1 MTCSAP
7 YPVFSSPSILTEIA
21 AAVQSAAPVATMQ
34 AVDHPPFK
42 AMVLLAATSLG
53 ACAGAS
59 AGTIAGTVSFPS
71 QVVPSMTVYASDL
84 DTSRTHTVQLARG
97 QVNFTV
103 DVPPGRYLVFLAP
116 NEPGAPDVYGAFTR
130 YSQCAPHT
138 VEDGTCEDHTLI
150 PVAVT
155 AKAPHAAVTIDDWYL
170 TDDIADQLDRIRGA
184 AGDRSPP
191 IREPLSA
198 PRFSEYP
205 SESYEAGAPPKIEF
219 GPGELSQEDRE
230 LAQQALAGGPNFAG
244 HVTAT
249 LTSCGAAC
257 GRVLLI
263 DWRSG
268 AVQELP
274 PPGSRDESQGPLPC
288 RIDEALQFRRD
299 SRLLSLTRA
308 EGGVVVTQYYVW
320 NQNSAAPLRGGDYRR
335 PSQAFCAVA
344 AG

>member
-1 MTCSAP
+1 
-7 YPVFSSPSILTEIA
+7 VISSLSILTEIG
-21 AAVQSAAPVATMQ
+21 AAVQSAAPVATMR
-34 AVDHPPFK
+34 AVNHPPFK
-42 AMVLLAATSLG
+42 TMVLLAAMSPGAGGG
-53 ACAGAS
+53 AC

-71 QVVPSMTVYASDL
+71 QVVPAMTVYASDL
-84 DTSRTHTVQLARG
+84 DTSRIHTVPLARG

-103 DVPPGRYLVFLAP
+103 EVPPGRYLVFLAP

-130 YSQCAPHT
+130 YSQCAPRT
-138 VEDGTCEDHTLI
+138 APDGTCEDHALV

-184 AGDRSPP
+184 AGDRSPAP
-191 IREPLSA
+191 KEPLSA

-205 SESYEAGAPPKIEF
+205 IESYEAGAPPKIDF
-219 GPGELSQEDRE
+219 GPSELSQEDRE
-230 LAQQALAGGPNFAG
+230 LAEAALAGGPNFAG
-244 HVTAT
+244 HVTVA

-274 PPGSRDESQGPLPC
+274 PPGSRDESQGTLPC

-299 SRLLSLTRA
+299 SRLLSLTRSEDGA
-308 EGGVVVTQYYVW
+308 VVTRYYVW

>member
-1 MTCSAP
+1 MT
-7 YPVFSSPSILTEIA
+7 
-21 AAVQSAAPVATMQ
+21 AAVQSAAPVATML

-42 AMVLLAATSLG
+42 ILVLLAAASLG
-53 ACAGAS
+53 GGAGAC

-84 DTSRTHTVQLARG
+84 DSPRIHTAQLARG
-97 QVNFTV
+97 QVNFSV
-103 DVPPGRYLVFLAP
+103 EVPPGRYVVFLAP
-116 NEPGAPDVYGAFTR
+116 NEPGAPDVYGA
-130 YSQCAPHT
+130 
-138 VEDGTCEDHTLI
+138 CEDHALI

-155 AKAPHAAVTIDDWYL
+155 AKVPHAAVTIDDWYL
-170 TDDIADQLDRIRGA
+170 TDEIANQLDRIRGA
-184 AGDRSPP
+184 AGDRSPK
-191 IREPLSA
+191 EPLSA

-205 SESYEAGAPPKIEF
+205 SESYEAGTAPKIDF
-219 GPGELSQEDRE
+219 GPSELSQEDRE
-230 LAQQALAGGPNFAG
+230 LAEAALAGGPNFAG

-274 PPGSRDESQGPLPC
+274 PPGSRDESQGTLPC

-308 EGGVVVTQYYVW
+308 EGTAVVTQYYVW
-320 NQNSAAPLRGGDYRR
+320 NQNSAAPLRGGEYRR
-335 PSQAFCAVA
+335 SSQAFCAVA
-344 AG
+344 AGSARSCDD

>member
-1 MTCSAP
+1 MT
-7 YPVFSSPSILTEIA
+7 
-21 AAVQSAAPVATMQ
+21 AAVQSAAPVATML

-42 AMVLLAATSLG
+42 ILVLLAAASLG
-53 ACAGAS
+53 GGAGAC

-84 DTSRTHTVQLARG
+84 DSPRIHTAQLARG
-97 QVNFTV
+97 QVNFSV
-103 DVPPGRYLVFLAP
+103 EVPPGRYVVFLAP

-130 YSQCAPHT
+130 YSQCTPHD
-138 VEDGTCEDHTLI
+138 VDGACEDHALI

-155 AKAPHAAVTIDDWYL
+155 AKVPHAAVTIDDWYL
-170 TDDIADQLDRIRGA
+170 TDEIANQLDRIRGA
-184 AGDRSPP
+184 AGDRSPK
-191 IREPLSA
+191 EPLSA

-205 SESYEAGAPPKIEF
+205 SESYEAGTAPKIDF
-219 GPGELSQEDRE
+219 GPSELSQEDRE
-230 LAQQALAGGPNFAG
+230 LAEAALAGGPNFAG

-274 PPGSRDESQGPLPC
+274 PPGSRDESQGTLPC

-308 EGGVVVTQYYVW
+308 EGTAVVTQYYVW
-320 NQNSAAPLRGGDYRR
+320 NQNSAAPLRGGEYRR
-335 PSQAFCAVA
+335 SSQAFCAVA
-344 AG
+344 AGSARSCDD

>member
-1 MTCSAP
+1 MI
-7 YPVFSSPSILTEIA
+7 SSPSILTEIG
-21 AAVQSAAPVATMQ
+21 AAVQSAAPVATMR

-84 DTSRTHTVQLARG
+84 DTSRIHTVQLARG
-97 QVNFTV
+97 QVNFSV

-138 VEDGTCEDHTLI
+138 AEDGACEDHALI
-150 PVAVT
+150 AVAVT

-184 AGDRSPP
+184 AGDRSPTP
-191 IREPLSA
+191 KEPLSA
-198 PRFSEYP
+198 PKFSEYP
-205 SESYEAGAPPKIEF
+205 SEPYEAGAPPKIDF
-219 GPGELSQEDRE
+219 GPSELSEEDRE
-230 LAQQALAGGPNFAG
+230 LAEAALAGGPNFAG
-244 HVTAT
+244 HVTVT

-263 DWRSG
+263 DWGSG
-268 AVQELP
+268 TVQELP
-274 PPGSRDESQGPLPC
+274 PPGSHDESQGTLPC

-299 SRLLSLTRA
+299 SRLLSLTRP
-308 EGGVVVTQYYVW
+308 EGSVVVTQYYVW
-320 NQNSAAPLRGGDYRR
+320 TQNSAVPLRGGDYRR

-344 AG
+344 TG

>member
-1 MTCSAP
+1 MS
-7 YPVFSSPSILTEIA
+7 

-34 AVDHPPFK
+34 AVEHPPFK
-42 AMVLLAATSLG
+42 AMVLLAVASLG
-53 ACAGAS
+53 ARAHAC

-84 DTSRTHTVQLARG
+84 DTSRIHTVQLARG
-97 QVNFTV
+97 QVNFSV
-103 DVPPGRYLVFLAP
+103 EVPPGRYLVFLAP

-130 YSQCAPHT
+130 YSQCALHA
-138 VEDGTCEDHTLI
+138 DAACEDHALI

-170 TDDIADQLDRIRGA
+170 TDDIAEQLDRIRGA
-184 AGDRSPP
+184 AGDRSPK
-191 IREPLSA
+191 EPLSA

-205 SESYEAGAPPKIEF
+205 SESYEAGAPPKIDF
-219 GPGELSQEDRE
+219 GPNELSQEDRE
-230 LAQQALAGGPNFAG
+230 LAEAALAGGPNFAG
-244 HVTAT
+244 HVTVT

-274 PPGSRDESQGPLPC
+274 APESRDESQGMPPC
-288 RIDEALQFRRD
+288 RIDEAPQFRRD
-299 SRLLSLTRA
+299 SRLLSLTRP
-308 EGGVVVTQYYVW
+308 EGTAVVTRYYVW
-320 NQNSAAPLRGGDYRR
+320 NQNSAAPLRGGEYRQ
-335 PSQAFCAVA
+335 PSQAFCAIA
-344 AG
+344 TG